1 VQFLPKRYLYEQ
13 GRTSL
18 PDYLEHIQ
26 QAIERIQRYT
36 LDMEEVVFLRNEM
49 AQDAVIRNIEII
61 GEASNNVM
69 RCSPDFAERHNE
81 IPWQVIYAMRNRV
94 SHAYH
99 KVDIEIVW
107 NMIQNDLPVLHQQI
121 VNLLRKLSPPVA

>member
-1 VQFLPKRYLYEQ
+1 MSESALRLQ
-13 GRTSL
+13 
-18 PDYLEHIQ
+18 DYLEHIK

-36 LDMEEVVFLRNEM
+36 VDMEEVVFLQNDM

-81 IPWQVIYAMRNRV
+81 IPCQVIYAMRNRV

-121 VNLLRKLSPPVA
+121 INLLLKLTPPIA